1 MHKIERLLQTLA
13 PNGVEFKTLEEVFE
27 IKNGYTPS
35 KNNPEFWKNGT
46 IPWFRMED
54 IRENGRILKDSIQ
67 HITPKAL
74 KGKKLFPKNSIIIST
89 TATIG
94 EHALL
99 IVDSLANQQFTFLS
113 KKANCDLA
121 LDMKFFFYQCFLLG
135 EWCKNNINVSGFA
148 SVDMTA
154 FKKYKF
160 PIPPLEIQQ
169 EIVKILDAFT
179 ELNTELNTELK
190 ARKKQYEYYQ
200 NMLLDFN
207 DINQSHKDAKM
218 SAKTYPKRLKTLLQT
233 LAPKGVEFR
242 KLGDIG
248 EFYGGLVGK
257 SKKSFSQGNKFYV
270 PYINVFNN
278 PQLDLN
284 ALESVQIG
292 DKEKQ
297 NTIQLGDVLFTG
309 SSENLEDCAMSCVV
323 TQKIEK
329 DIYLNSF
336 CFGFRFFDKNLF
348 NPSFLKHFL
357 RDYNF
362 RKNISKV
369 ANGVTRFN
377 VSKQLLSKITIPIPP
392 LEIQQEIVKILD
404 QFSLLTTDLLAGIPA
419 EIKVR
424 KKQYEYYREKLLTF
438 KPLTPNKEV
447 DKE

>member
-13 PNGVEFKTLEEVFE
+13 PKGVEFKTLEEVFE

-35 KNNPEFWKNGT
+35 KNNPEFWEKGT

-99 IVDSLANQQFTFLS
+99 IVDSLANQRFTFLS
-113 KKANCDLA
+113 KKANCNIA

-135 EWCKNNINVSGFA
+135 EWCKKNTNVSGFA

-190 ARKKQYEYYQ
+190 VRKKQYEYYQ
-200 NMLLDFN
+200 NMLLDFK
-207 DINQSHKDAKM
+207 DANQNHKDATM
-218 SAKTYPKRLKTLLQT
+218 STKTYPKRLQTLLQT

-248 EFYGGLVGK
+248 EFYSGLVGK
-257 SKKSFSQGNKFYV
+257 SKKSFSQGNKLYV

-404 QFSLLTTDLLAGIPA
+404 QFLALTTDLLAGIPA
-419 EIKVR
+419 EIEAR

-438 KPLTPNKEV
+438 KPLKA
-447 DKE
+447 

>member
-13 PNGVEFKTLEEVFE
+13 PKGVEFKTLEEVFE

-35 KNNPEFWKNGT
+35 KNNPEFWEKGT

-74 KGKKLFPKNSIIIST
+74 KGKKLFPKNSIMIST

-99 IVDSLANQQFTFLS
+99 IVDSLANQRFTFLS
-113 KKANCDLA
+113 KKANCNLA

-135 EWCKNNINVSGFA
+135 EWCKKNTNVSGFA

-207 DINQSHKDAKM
+207 DINQNHKDAKM

-284 ALESVQIG
+284 ALESVYIG

-377 VSKQLLSKITIPIPP
+377 VSKQLFSKITIPIPP

-404 QFSLLTTDLLAGIPA
+404 QFSALTTDLQAGIPA
-419 EIKVR
+419 EIKAR

-447 DKE
+447 KK

>member
-13 PNGVEFKTLEEVFE
+13 PKGVEFKTLEEVFE

-190 ARKKQYEYYQ
+190 ARKKQYQYYQ

-207 DINQSHKDAKM
+207 GINSNHKDAKM
-218 SAKTYPKRLKTLLQT
+218 SAKPYPKRLKTLLQT
-233 LAPKGVEFR
+233 LAPEGVEFR

-248 EFYGGLVGK
+248 EFYSGLVGK

-336 CFGFRFFDKNLF
+336 CFGFRFFDENLF

-404 QFSLLTTDLLAGIPA
+404 AFTELNTELNTELKA
-419 EIKVR
+419 R

-438 KPLTPNKEV
+438 KPLTPHKEV
-447 DKE
+447 KKC

>member
-1 MHKIERLLQTLA
+1 MHKIEKLL
-13 PNGVEFKTLEEVFE
+13 
-27 IKNGYTPS
+27 
-35 KNNPEFWKNGT
+35 
-46 IPWFRMED
+46 
-54 IRENGRILKDSIQ
+54 
-67 HITPKAL
+67 H
-74 KGKKLFPKNSIIIST
+74 
-89 TATIG
+89 
-94 EHALL
+94 
-99 IVDSLANQQFTFLS
+99 
-113 KKANCDLA
+113 
-121 LDMKFFFYQCFLLG
+121 
-135 EWCKNNINVSGFA
+135 
-148 SVDMTA
+148 
-154 FKKYKF
+154 
-160 PIPPLEIQQ
+160 
-169 EIVKILDAFT
+169 
-179 ELNTELNTELK
+179 
-190 ARKKQYEYYQ
+190 
-200 NMLLDFN
+200 
-207 DINQSHKDAKM
+207 
-218 SAKTYPKRLKTLLQT
+218 T

-323 TQKIEK
+323 TQKIEEY
-329 DIYLNSF
+329 IYLNSF

-404 QFSLLTTDLLAGIPA
+404 QFSILTTDLLAGIPA
-419 EIKVR
+419 EIEAR

-438 KPLTPNKEV
+438 KPLTPHKEV
-447 DKE
+447 KKG

>member
-1 MHKIERLLQTLA
+1 MHKIER
-13 PNGVEFKTLEEVFE
+13 
-27 IKNGYTPS
+27 
-35 KNNPEFWKNGT
+35 
-46 IPWFRMED
+46 
-54 IRENGRILKDSIQ
+54 
-67 HITPKAL
+67 
-74 KGKKLFPKNSIIIST
+74 
-89 TATIG
+89 
-94 EHALL
+94 
-99 IVDSLANQQFTFLS
+99 
-113 KKANCDLA
+113 
-121 LDMKFFFYQCFLLG
+121 
-135 EWCKNNINVSGFA
+135 
-148 SVDMTA
+148 
-154 FKKYKF
+154 
-160 PIPPLEIQQ
+160 
-169 EIVKILDAFT
+169 
-179 ELNTELNTELK
+179 
-190 ARKKQYEYYQ
+190 
-200 NMLLDFN
+200 
-207 DINQSHKDAKM
+207 
-218 SAKTYPKRLKTLLQT
+218 LLQT

-270 PYINVFNN
+270 PYVNVFNN

-377 VSKQLLSKITIPIPP
+377 VSKQLLSQITIPIPPLEIQQEIVKILDAFTELNTELNTELKARKKQYQYYQNMLLDFKDIHSNHKDAKEKLAQKTYPKRLKTLLQTLAPKGVEFRKLGEVCEILDNRRIPIAKNKRNPGIYPYYGANGIQDYIDSYIFDGDFVLVGEDGSVINKDNTPVVNWASGKIWVNNHAHVLQTKNELKLKFLYFYLQTIDVSYCVAGTPPKINQENLKKITIPIPP

-404 QFSLLTTDLLAGIPA
+404 QFSILTTDLLAGIP
-419 EIKVR
+419 
-424 KKQYEYYREKLLTF
+424 
-438 KPLTPNKEV
+438 
-447 DKE
+447 

>member
-13 PNGVEFKTLEEVFE
+13 PKGVEFKTLEEVFE

-35 KNNPEFWKNGT
+35 KNNPEFWEKGT

-99 IVDSLANQQFTFLS
+99 IVDSLANQRFTFLS
-113 KKANCDLA
+113 KKANCGID

-148 SVDMTA
+148 SVDMSA

-200 NMLLDFN
+200 NMLLDFK
-207 DINQSHKDAKM
+207 DINQNHKDAKM
-218 SAKTYPKRLKTLLQT
+218 SANYPKRLQTLLQT

-242 KLGDIG
+242 KLGEVCD
-248 EFYGGLVGK
+248 FQKGK
-257 SKKSFSQGNKFYV
+257 SITKKAVTFGKVPVISGGRQPAYYHNEANRSGETIAISSSGVYAGYVSYWDIPVFLADSFSVSPKQKTLMPKYLFHYLTTQQDAIHATKSTGGIPHVYSK
-270 PYINVFNN
+270 
-278 PQLDLN
+278 DL
-284 ALESVQIG
+284 
-292 DKEKQ
+292 Q
-297 NTIQLGDVLFTG
+297 N
-309 SSENLEDCAMSCVV
+309 
-323 TQKIEK
+323 
-329 DIYLNSF
+329 
-336 CFGFRFFDKNLF
+336 
-348 NPSFLKHFL
+348 FL
-357 RDYNF
+357 
-362 RKNISKV
+362 
-369 ANGVTRFN
+369 
-377 VSKQLLSKITIPIPP
+377 IPIPP

-404 QFSLLTTDLLAGIPA
+404 QFSILTTDLLAGIPA
-419 EIKVR
+419 EIKAR

-438 KPLTPNKEV
+438 KPLTPHKEV
-447 DKE
+447 KKC